1 MSIGWCRGLA
11 CVGAGETLIALQDLT
26 FTFEQAESPVL
37 KRVNLQFSSGEFA
50 LISGPTGSGKST
62 LLRAINGLVPNFS
75 SGLLTGQI
83 ILGGT
88 EFGGSKPHQLAHLV
102 GFVNQQ
108 PEGAFVTDT
117 VLEELAYGL
126 EQLGFNET
134 EMRHRIR
141 EIAGRFGLETLLSR
155 NLSELSG
162 GQQQRVAIAAALVA
176 GQKILLLD
184 EPTSAL
190 DARSAAELLGLLRS
204 LATDHGIT
212 VLLAEHRIERAI
224 GIVDSVTV
232 VHGDGSVSK
241 AKSSDGLDEIL
252 REYRMVPP
260 VVELGQKLGWRP
272 LALSVTAARQEW
284 LKDPHSFE
292 SLVSPPASGDVLLN
306 ATELSVQY
314 GSHVGLQPIDVS
326 LTAGCITAVVGPNG
340 SGKTSL
346 LWALQGQLEH
356 AGIVRLADGREPK
369 EIKPIP
375 RLAEIAMVPQW
386 AADLLMLNSIAQEM
400 AESDTFARVGQGT
413 TARLFS
419 QLAGRIDP
427 SRHPRDLSAGQQL
440 ALVLAIQLAKG
451 ARVLLLD
458 EPTRGLDYESK
469 KQLAAQLGQVRN
481 QGKAILL
488 ASHDVE
494 FIALVADHILELDS
508 GRLVANGPAQQVLS
522 RLGANAPQ
530 VWQVTEQA
538 IRVDQVIAR

>member
-1 MSIGWCRGLA
+1 VIKL
-11 CVGAGETLIALQDLT
+11 EDLT
-26 FTFEQAESPVL
+26 FSFEQAESPVL
-37 KRVNLQFSSGEFA
+37 KRVNLRFSAGEFA

-62 LLRAINGLVPNFS
+62 LLRAINGLVPHFS
-75 SGLLTGQI
+75 SGLLTGRI
-83 ILGGT
+83 WLDGM
-88 EFGGSKPHQLAHLV
+88 EFGGAKPHQLAHLV

-108 PEGAFVTDT
+108 PEGAFVADT
-117 VLEELAYGL
+117 VLEELAYGM
-126 EQLGFNET
+126 EQLGFT
-134 EMRHRIR
+134 EVEMKRRIQNTA
-141 EIAGRFGLETLLSR
+141 ERFGLADLLSA

-190 DARSAAELLGLLRS
+190 DSKSAAELITLLRS
-204 LATDHGIT
+204 LATESGIT

-241 AKSSDGLDEIL
+241 AQDNDGLDQVL
-252 REYRMVPP
+252 RDYRMVPP
-260 VVELGQKLGWRP
+260 VVELGQKLGWTP
-272 LALSVTAARQEW
+272 LALSVAKARQLW
-284 LKDPHSFE
+284 LNGKHPVV
-292 SLVSPPASGDVLLN
+292 SLDSIPNMAEPQLT
-306 ATELSVQY
+306 ATSLSVSY
-314 GSHVGLQPIDVS
+314 GSHLALHPIDVN
-326 LTAGCITAVVGPNG
+326 LTPGCITAVIGPNG

-346 LWALQGQLEH
+346 LWAMQGQLEH
-356 AGIVRLADGREPK
+356 TGTVILADGREPRK
-369 EIKPIP
+369 IKPIP
-375 RLAEIAMVPQW
+375 RLAELAMVPQW

-400 AESDTFARVGQGT
+400 AESDAFAQVEQGT
-413 TARLFS
+413 TAKLFS

-427 SRHPRDLSAGQQL
+427 ARHPRDLSAGQQL

-469 KQLAAQLGQVRN
+469 KQLATQLGQVRN

-494 FIALVADHILELDS
+494 FIALVADQILQLES
-508 GRLVANGPAQQVLS
+508 GRLVAHGPAQRVLS
-522 RLGANAPQ
+522 ELGANAPQ

-538 IRVDQVIAR
+538 IRVDQVVAG